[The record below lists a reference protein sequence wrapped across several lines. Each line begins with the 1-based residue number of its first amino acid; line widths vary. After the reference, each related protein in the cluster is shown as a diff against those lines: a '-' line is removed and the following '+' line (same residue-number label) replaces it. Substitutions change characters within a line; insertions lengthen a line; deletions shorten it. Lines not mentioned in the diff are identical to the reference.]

1 MKTSGIL
8 TIAAAGALLA
18 GCADVSDIT
27 KISGTVKAEAI
38 DEVNV
43 TVPEMSIDTLVPVK
57 DGKFYLEVPANPVV
71 FGAISAASYGVNF
84 IPDGTE
90 IDVVIAEE
98 SSAVSRKSGSV
109 QSRFVS
115 YQEKVKTIMNDFNTS
130 VQAIMADTSISDT
143 SYKLYDLVH
152 MLGRMVIPY
161 SKFILQGIRE
171 NRLNNRFH
179 ITEENVEAFATFV
192 LYGAWGMIYNNKF
205 TGNGGSYDLE
215 SILKI
220 TDQLFY

>member
-1 MKTSGIL
+1 MHGLKKNSKKPEVRRQELIDVASALFAEKGYEAVSVRDIL
-8 TIAAAGALLA
+8 NVVDGAPGMFYYYFKSKQDIYIAAMEQYITQRLERK
-18 GCADVSDIT
+18 CKIIEDETVSFDEKLPIFRSMVEEDIQ
-27 KISGTVKAEAI
+27 G
-38 DEVNV
+38 
-43 TVPEMSIDTLVPVK
+43 
-57 DGKFYLEVPANPVV
+57 YLPIFRSMV
-71 FGAISAASYGVNF
+71 
-84 IPDGTE
+84 
-90 IDVVIAEE
+90 EE
-98 SSAVSRKSGSV
+98 DIQGYME
-109 QSRFVS
+109 RFAP
-115 YQEKVKTIMNDFNTS
+115 Q
-130 VQAIMADTSISDT
+130 ADTSISDT

-179 ITEENVEAFATFV
+179 ITEENVEGFATFV

-205 TGNGGSYDLE
+205 TGSGGSFDLE